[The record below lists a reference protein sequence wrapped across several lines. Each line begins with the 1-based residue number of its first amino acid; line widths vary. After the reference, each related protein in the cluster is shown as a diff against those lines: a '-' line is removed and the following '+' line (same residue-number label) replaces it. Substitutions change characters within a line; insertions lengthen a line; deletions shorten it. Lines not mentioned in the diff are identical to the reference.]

1 MLAIC
6 ISGAFRNF
14 EETWPENEKIFQ
26 ATGMPYR
33 IFMHTWTQD
42 FSTTR
47 KVYRDTNWHG
57 FNISLRPKKY
67 QDFIGKVDLDKIK
80 KVIPHSSVL
89 LENFNEDSI
98 CSEFQIPYKHET
110 KIYQNIL
117 NSIAMY
123 VGISKSF
130 NLARLDKD
138 FENYTHFVRIRT
150 DFVLEKSIPVK
161 VFSSDLYF
169 GGPGVETGTGYV
181 SDQLFIMKKPLI
193 AEICDLPRFI
203 IDYVNENSWQLDST
217 SPFYAERI
225 LSALFQNCN
234 LKPTILS
241 DPIIGKVKRPAIT
254 SSDELSRI
262 IYLKE
267 MVQYNLNAVKRKLI
281 MLVVRIFQ
289 R

>member
-1 MLAIC
+1 
-6 ISGAFRNF
+6 
-14 EETWPENEKIFQ
+14 
-26 ATGMPYR
+26 
-33 IFMHTWTQD
+33 
-42 FSTTR
+42 
-47 KVYRDTNWHG
+47 
-57 FNISLRPKKY
+57 
-67 QDFIGKVDLDKIK
+67 
-80 KVIPHSSVL
+80 
-89 LENFNEDSI
+89 
-98 CSEFQIPYKHET
+98 
-110 KIYQNIL
+110 
-117 NSIAMY
+117 
-123 VGISKSF
+123 
-130 NLARLDKD
+130 
-138 FENYTHFVRIRT
+138 
-150 DFVLEKSIPVK
+150 

-203 IDYVNENSWQLDST
+203 MDYVNENSWQLDST

-241 DPIIGKVKRPAIT
+241 HPIIGKVKRPAIT
-254 SSDELSRI
+254 SNDELSRI

-281 MLVVRIFQ
+281 MLVLRIFQ